1 MTSVTIPKQG
11 PNHRTN
17 IYGVTAWNPR
27 GAFHLRV
34 FPVWKLLGQLRQKN
48 RVHPLFIHCLP
59 FYPCYSPTHQ
69 IWLPPINLISAPNNW
84 SVTGNYSEISNQ
96 YFLSYKY
103 ETCFDW
109 DWVQVFSLLCFLLWT
124 LWFSVFLSPS
134 ITSPLSPL
142 LSFTLRGSPQG
153 EQNTCQSSSY
163 RRLLEK
169 KARELDET
177 LSHAFF
183 LSFFSWKSSLSNS
196 PAAFSLGWPVWF
208 E

>member
-1 MTSVTIPKQG
+1 MSQFQNRDQITAQTSTGSQRETHVERFISESSQSENYLVNYVRK
-11 PNHRTN
+11 
-17 IYGVTAWNPR
+17 IE
-27 GAFHLRV
+27 
-34 FPVWKLLGQLRQKN
+34 
-48 RVHPLFIHCLP
+48 FIHSSSTVYRFNPVTHLLTRSD
-59 FYPCYSPTHQ
+59 FHRSILLVHQ
-69 IWLPPINLISAPNNW
+69 ITEVSQEIIQKLAIS
-84 SVTGNYSEISNQ
+84 
-96 YFLSYKY
+96 SYKY

-177 LSHAFF
+177 LSHALF

>member
-1 MTSVTIPKQG
+1 MSQFQNRDQITAQTSTGSQRETHVERFISESSQSENYLVNYVRKIEFIHSSSTVYRFNPVTHLLTRSDFHRSILLVHQITEVSQEIIQKLAISIFSVTNMK
-11 PNHRTN
+11 
-17 IYGVTAWNPR
+17 
-27 GAFHLRV
+27 
-34 FPVWKLLGQLRQKN
+34 PV
-48 RVHPLFIHCLP
+48 
-59 FYPCYSPTHQ
+59 
-69 IWLPPINLISAPNNW
+69 LIETEFRS
-84 SVTGNYSEISNQ
+84 S
-96 YFLSYKY
+96 LS
-103 ETCFDW
+103 
-109 DWVQVFSLLCFLLWT
+109 CFLLWT